1 MTDRTKNL
9 LVGLTVLSG
18 LVLLG
23 WMILQFGGV
32 AISPFT
38 AGRPTVTVLTDRA
51 DGIGEGSAV
60 LYRGIGVGQVRSI
73 RMADDMTYVVL
84 TLQLN
89 PDARVP
95 ANVEAI
101 IRPQGLIGGSSA
113 VFLELTDTAANG
125 RLTSGA
131 ELHGHVSG
139 MDMLPK
145 EITQLATDLRKTS
158 QQFRESGVVEHLD
171 QAIISI
177 STQATK
183 VGTILDSVQKLVG
196 DEKMRSN
203 IQESMQ
209 NINEV
214 TLTARSITAKLDK
227 FSASLEDSGANL
239 DRLTNEAT
247 EVTRDARGLVRSTQT
262 NVDQLTRQV
271 GDRLVQI
278 GLMLDTLNSV
288 TKKLDQGKGTAGMLM
303 NDPKLYDA
311 LVDSARQL
319 NLTLADL
326 KRLVEQWEQ
335 EGMSLKLK

>member
-9 LVGLTVLSG
+9 FVGLTVLTS

-38 AGRPTVTVLTDRA
+38 AGRPVVSVLTDRA
-51 DGIGEGSAV
+51 DGIGEGSPV
-60 LYRGIGVGQVRSI
+60 LYRGVGVGQVRSV

-84 TLQLN
+84 SLQMN

-95 ANVEAI
+95 ANVEGI

-113 VFLELTDTAANG
+113 VFLELTDTVANG

-131 ELHGHVSG
+131 ELRGHVTS
-139 MDMLPK
+139 MELLPK
-145 EITQLATDLRKTS
+145 EISQLATDLRKTS

-171 QAIISI
+171 QAIQSI
-177 STQATK
+177 STQAAK
-183 VGTILDSVQKLVG
+183 VGTILDSIQKIVG
-196 DEKMRSN
+196 DEKMRTD
-203 IQESMQ
+203 IQNSLQ

-214 TLTARSITAKLDK
+214 TTTAKSITDRLDK
-227 FSASLEDSGANL
+227 FSASLDRTGANL
-239 DRLTNEAT
+239 DRLSAEAT
-247 EVTRDARGLVRSTQT
+247 EVSKDTRGLVRSTQS
-262 NVDQLTRQV
+262 NMDQLTRQV

-278 GLMLDTLNSV
+278 GAMLETLSSV
-288 TKKLDQGKGTAGMLM
+288 TKKLDEGKGTAGMLV
-303 NDPKLYDA
+303 NDPKLYEA

-326 KRLVEQWEQ
+326 KRLVQQWEQ
-335 EGMSLKLK
+335 EGMGLRLK